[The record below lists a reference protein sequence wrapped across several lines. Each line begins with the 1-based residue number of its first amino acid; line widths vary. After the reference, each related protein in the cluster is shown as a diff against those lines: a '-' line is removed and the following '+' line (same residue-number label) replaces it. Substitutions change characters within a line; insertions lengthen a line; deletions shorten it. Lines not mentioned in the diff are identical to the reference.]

1 MNGLTRRQMVKAMAI
16 TVTVGAI
23 TVGTNTSLAAASPS
37 EEIRVLSLNTW
48 HGGKQVP
55 GGLQMIADLIISTQ
69 ASIVLLSEAGTAT
82 TALADMLSKSG
93 TTFYAAESS
102 DVGILSK
109 FPIEE
114 TATLKSMIK
123 AVITVGDHQIATY
136 SAHLAYQWYATYLP
150 RGYGAGVPSGEF
162 SEFGW
167 NKMPSGPVT
176 DAETVQR
183 VNIASGR
190 PEAISPVTSTNRR
203 PWIGPTPHET
213 CSTTTAS

>member
-109 FPIEE
+109 F
-114 TATLKSMIK
+114 
-123 AVITVGDHQIATY
+123 
-136 SAHLAYQWYATYLP
+136 
-150 RGYGAGVPSGEF
+150 
-162 SEFGW
+162 
-167 NKMPSGPVT
+167 
-176 DAETVQR
+176 
-183 VNIASGR
+183 
-190 PEAISPVTSTNRR
+190 
-203 PWIGPTPHET
+203 
-213 CSTTTAS
+213 